1 MAELTLPDGRRAV
14 APDVEDAL
22 AVYREIFDSDDY
34 AAVADIGHETTLI
47 VDIGANIGLFSLYA
61 KLARPRAAVH
71 AFEPVPEIFA
81 ALEDNIR
88 TWALPDVSVHRLA
101 VGHQVG
107 EVVCTYFPHQPADS
121 TIYPADKQIQREY
134 LDNRAQP
141 APVERL
147 FHSRPVAVPMTTLD
161 ELARTLLPPG
171 RIDLLKIDVEGAEL
185 DVLHGMG
192 PRLWERVDRIVLE
205 VQDTRDRLADICTLL
220 TARHCAFR
228 VTAASQLP
236 HEYGLSMVTA
246 TAAGVRTASA
256 TGAASRH

>member
-47 VDIGANIGLFSLYA
+47 VDIGANIGVFSLYA

-101 VGHQVG
+101 VG
-107 EVVCTYFPHQPADS
+107 
-121 TIYPADKQIQREY
+121 
-134 LDNRAQP
+134 LLNRP
-141 APVERL
+141 
-147 FHSRPVAVPMTTLD
+147 
-161 ELARTLLPPG
+161 
-171 RIDLLKIDVEGAEL
+171 EG
-185 DVLHGMG
+185 
-192 PRLWERVDRIVLE
+192 
-205 VQDTRDRLADICTLL
+205 
-220 TARHCAFR
+220 
-228 VTAASQLP
+228 
-236 HEYGLSMVTA
+236 
-246 TAAGVRTASA
+246 
-256 TGAASRH
+256 